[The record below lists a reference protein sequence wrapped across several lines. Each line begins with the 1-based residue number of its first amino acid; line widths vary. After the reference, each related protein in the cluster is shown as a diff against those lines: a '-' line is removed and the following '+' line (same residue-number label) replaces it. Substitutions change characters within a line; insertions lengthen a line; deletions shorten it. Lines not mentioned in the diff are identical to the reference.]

1 MQVLGTVLDTKKDF
15 KYTIPEYYKILI
27 ELQNKS
33 GKPIFNIKSPP
44 GNIEVIDEYW
54 IIPGFS
60 KIQIWRDYVEKFEN
74 NYVLIEPSI
83 SEEDY
88 YLLNS
93 IYNDMKRLIVLSRY
107 SINEKKKTNIV
118 MEALDELIREYAL
131 EMKPE
136 LKMKILY
143 YLFGNFIG
151 FGAIDPILNDKF
163 VEDIS
168 CDGYDIPIYVFHM
181 KHGGMRTNL
190 KFSKNEL
197 DSLVMLLCQKSGK
210 YISHANPLID
220 AALPDGSRLNASYGE
235 EITPRGSSFTIR
247 KFRSEPFTPIDLM
260 NFGAMNSDILAYFW
274 LLISNKMN
282 FMVIGETASGKTT
295 TLNALTM
302 FIPPEAK
309 VVSIEDTREIQLSH
323 ENWIAEVTRLG
334 IEGSGEIS
342 MYDLLKTALRQRPD
356 YIIVGEIRGI
366 EAQTLFQAMST
377 GHSSYSTLHA
387 GDMTQ
392 LIHRLENEP
401 LNVPRIMIQFLDAVI
416 IQQMWVGRGV
426 RKRRA
431 KEVSEI
437 FGIDPVNKNM
447 LVNPLYKWEPSDDS
461 FIRLSESKK
470 LEKISEIIGEDLS
483 VVIEEKERRKL
494 FLEKMQRKGITDHR
508 EFTRLVSMYYKNPE
522 KAMEELE

>member
-1 MQVLGTVLDTKKDF
+1 MQILDTKIDI

-143 YLFGNFIG
+143 YLFRNFIG

-323 ENWIAEVTRLG
+323 ENWIA
-334 IEGSGEIS
+334 
-342 MYDLLKTALRQRPD
+342 
-356 YIIVGEIRGI
+356 
-366 EAQTLFQAMST
+366 
-377 GHSSYSTLHA
+377 
-387 GDMTQ
+387 
-392 LIHRLENEP
+392 
-401 LNVPRIMIQFLDAVI
+401 
-416 IQQMWVGRGV
+416 
-426 RKRRA
+426 
-431 KEVSEI
+431 
-437 FGIDPVNKNM
+437 
-447 LVNPLYKWEPSDDS
+447 
-461 FIRLSESKK
+461 
-470 LEKISEIIGEDLS
+470 
-483 VVIEEKERRKL
+483 
-494 FLEKMQRKGITDHR
+494 
-508 EFTRLVSMYYKNPE
+508 
-522 KAMEELE
+522 